1 MMQEAPTDQNAT
13 DSEEREV
20 NISPAFPA
28 HSQPPKLMQPGEGAL
43 DHPAGF
49 AQPTAVLGAA
59 LGQHWSDSLSAQP
72 PPVGL
77 TVITAIPLQASR
89 PVPRS
94 AGFPCDPGDGFHQ
107 GLQLGHIIHV
117 RRRQQDRE
125 REALGIGE
133 HVMFAA
139 FFRSIRGI
147 GARFGPPKTDRTLA
161 LSTTARSHW
170 MRSAWRNRANSTV
183 RTFSHTPASCQ
194 ARSRRQQVMGEPHPN
209 SRGSIDQGM
218 PLRNTNRIPVKAARS
233 GARGRPPFGLGGA
246 AGNKGAITCHS
257 SSLTNGLVMG
267 ISSTQEM
274 PPIQSLC

>member
-1 MMQEAPTDQNAT
+1 MD
-13 DSEEREV
+13 
-20 NISPAFPA
+20 
-28 HSQPPKLMQPGEGAL
+28 
-43 DHPAGF
+43 
-49 AQPTAVLGAA
+49 
-59 LGQHWSDSLSAQP
+59 
-72 PPVGL
+72 
-77 TVITAIPLQASR
+77 
-89 PVPRS
+89 
-94 AGFPCDPGDGFHQ
+94 
-107 GLQLGHIIHV
+107 V

-133 HVMFAA
+133 HVMFTA

-170 MRSAWRNRANSTV
+170 MRSASRKRANSTL

-218 PLRNTNRIPVKAARS
+218 PLRSTNKIPVKAARS
-233 GARGRPPFGLGGA
+233 GTRGRPPFGLGGV

-257 SSLTNGLVMG
+257 SSPTNGLVMR

-274 PPIQSLC
+274 PPIQPLC